1 MPCTRTPLSCLPGP
15 GTAVLGVRPGQGL
28 QKQLLKR
35 QPCGGECELGV
46 ETAKG
51 KGEKAGLCGGGRQTV
66 IRPRRAS
73 AGLHRMAP
81 VRITHRQE
89 HLLNP
94 KDWGFICLCHPVTEG
109 GCPGDMVSAA
119 ADRLLPLS
127 CAPQGAVPTRA
138 LRLRPRR
145 DTSELP
151 AAGAL
156 WAGHLRPDLR
166 IPLSCSGSHAPL
178 AGRRIPGR
186 CHAGS
191 APVHGESQAVSA
203 GDTLQEGR
211 KKPEA
216 T

>member
-1 MPCTRTPLSCLPGP
+1 MRRRTSNRDSAAQSLGRPAPDGASQNHPSTEAPVEPEGLGLHMPLPPSHRRGLPG
-15 GTAVLGVRPGQGL
+15 GHGVCSCRP
-28 QKQLLKR
+28 
-35 QPCGGECELGV
+35 
-46 ETAKG
+46 
-51 KGEKAGLCGGGRQTV
+51 
-66 IRPRRAS
+66 
-73 AGLHRMAP
+73 
-81 VRITHRQE
+81 
-89 HLLNP
+89 
-94 KDWGFICLCHPVTEG
+94 
-109 GCPGDMVSAA
+109 SAA
-119 ADRLLPLS
+119 TELCTAGRSPHEGPS
-127 CAPQGAVPTRA
+127 AS
-138 LRLRPRR
+138 PRR

-156 WAGHLRPDLR
+156 WAGHLRRDLR

>member
-1 MPCTRTPLSCLPGP
+1 MRRRTSNRDSA
-15 GTAVLGVRPGQGL
+15 TQSLGRPAPDG
-28 QKQLLKR
+28 
-35 QPCGGECELGV
+35 
-46 ETAKG
+46 
-51 KGEKAGLCGGGRQTV
+51 
-66 IRPRRAS
+66 AS
-73 AGLHRMAP
+73 QNHPSTEAP
-81 VRITHRQE
+81 VE
-89 HLLNP
+89 PKGLGLL
-94 KDWGFICLCHPVTEG
+94 ICLCHPVTEG

-138 LRLRPRR
+138 LQLRPRR

-156 WAGHLRPDLR
+156 WAGHLRRDLR
-166 IPLSCSGSHAPL
+166 IPLSCSLSHAPL
-178 AGRRIPGR
+178 AGRRIPER

-191 APVHGESQAVSA
+191 APVHGESQALSA